1 LISQNGIRNTQPPQQ
16 TTVNVKSGS
25 TAMLLYTLNQ
35 VGHFPMHVHTAQM
48 ETGNGV
54 YLNGTAAMIIGH

>member
-1 LISQNGIRNTQPPQQ
+1 
-16 TTVNVKSGS
+16 
-25 TAMLLYTLNQ
+25 
-35 VGHFPMHVHTAQM
+35 MHVHTAQM